1 MVYSRG
7 LLLLGALLSVTPA
20 CYQGFSA
27 DDEDTGTGV
36 GPTAATTGPTTGS
49 PTSSPTSSPTAT
61 PSDPDP
67 DTTSPSAPTSDDTG
81 GPICPPNTPPAAPTI
96 MTPGP
101 DRLDITAAN
110 LSISGSAFSD
120 PDPGDVFGGVEVEI
134 LRVRK
139 GAVAERVWHAELAGV
154 APPFVTLANGEYDDN
169 DQTALEEWE
178 DHVIRMRYRDERAEC
193 SDYGPWSQGLE
204 FRTDDGS
211 TVLFDDTVVRDFYL
225 DIPPASWTAIN
236 AEATPPGCVPF
247 SRSYHPGT
255 LRYEDQT
262 FLHVGIKIKG
272 GCGSSRDLSGK
283 PSFKVNLSWDDP
295 NLPGCPA
302 ERRLLGEQRFTFNNG
317 VQDNSASHE
326 RMGYSIYRDAGVPTP
341 RIATARV
348 FVNDELWGVYQH
360 VETIDRRFLS
370 RWFESKEGMLYEGT
384 YWCDLVSGNLPP
396 DDNTDSTCLSREYSP
411 GPCTVPD
418 PDGDPL
424 DYSPIRAMIT
434 QVEALPNGSFYP
446 AITEIFD
453 FDAFLTTWAVESI
466 IAHWDNY
473 GFKIKNNY
481 RVYHDPATDR
491 WTLLAT
497 GIDQTFNQ
505 EQDPWGV
512 EGVIAVRCLAEPAC
526 EAAFAARLHEVN
538 DLFESTDL
546 AGRAA
551 FIYNQISPFVMED
564 PRKEYDFAT
573 FQQRHQDLLNFIAGR
588 PAGIR
593 SWLTMHGY

>member
-7 LLLLGALLSVTPA
+7 PLLLGALLSVTPA
-20 CYQGFSA
+20 CYQGASE
-27 DDEDTGTGV
+27 DDEGTGTGT
-36 GPTAATTGPTTGS
+36 GTSPGSDPTATSAG
-49 PTSSPTSSPTAT
+49 PTSSPTSSPTST
-61 PSDPDP
+61 PSAPDP
-67 DTTSPSAPTSDDTG
+67 DTTSPRAPTTDDT
-81 GPICPPNTPPAAPTI
+81 GPICPANTPPAAPVV

-120 PDPGDVFGGVEVEI
+120 PDPGDTFGGVEVEI
-134 LRVRK
+134 WRVRK
-139 GAVAERVWHAELAGV
+139 GVVDERVWHAELAGV
-154 APPFVTLANGEYDDN
+154 APPVVTLANGEYDDK

-178 DHVIRMRYRDERAEC
+178 DHVIRMRYRDEHAEC
-193 SDYGPWSQGLE
+193 SDYGPWSADLE

-211 TVLFDDTVVRDFYL
+211 TALFDDTIVRDFYL
-225 DIPPASWTAIN
+225 DIPPDSWAAIN

-247 SRSYHPGT
+247 SRSYHTGT
-255 LRYEDQT
+255 LRHEDQT
-262 FLHVGIKIKG
+262 FLNVGIKIKG
-272 GCGSSRDLSGK
+272 GCGSSRDLNGK

-302 ERRLLGEQRFTFNNG
+302 ERRLYGEKHFTFNNG
-317 VQDNSASHE
+317 VQDNSATHE

-341 RIATARV
+341 RIATVRM

-360 VETIDRRFLS
+360 VESIDRRFLS

-411 GPCTVPD
+411 DPCTIAD
-418 PDGDPL
+418 PEGDPL

-434 QVEALPNGSFYP
+434 RVEALPDGGFYP
-446 AITEIFD
+446 AITEIFEFDD
-453 FDAFLTTWAVESI
+453 FLSTWAVESI

-481 RVYHDPATDR
+481 RVYHNPVTDR

-546 AGRAA
+546 AGRAE
-551 FIYNQISPFVMED
+551 FIYNQISPHVMED

-573 FQQRHQDLLNFIAGR
+573 FQQRHTDLLNFIAGR

-593 SWLTMHGY
+593 NWLTMHGY